1 MKAIQYY
8 NTVKEATNAILSVSK
23 GFAAM
28 YGSNLIASDC
38 KIDIETIA
46 RDIAQLK
53 KEKLSQYYTMEHP
66 YKFYIAIR
74 EHGQEGNTSRAY
86 VLGRCAHLGKPVFGM
101 VFRYIDDEPIAVKF
115 GSWDDWTK

>member
-8 NTVKEATNAILSVSK
+8 TTVKEATNAILSVSK

-28 YGSNLIASDC
+28 YGSNLIVSDC
-38 KIDIETIA
+38 KVDIEKIA

-53 KEKLSQYYTMEHP
+53 KDHLAQYCTMEHP

-74 EHGQEGNTSRAY
+74 ELGQEGSENRAY
-86 VLGRCAHLGKPVFGM
+86 VLERCAHLGEPVFGM
-101 VFRYIDDEPIAVKF
+101 VFRYIHNEPIAVKF
-115 GSWDDWTK
+115 GSWEDWTK